1 MMEFAGQRFGN
12 AWSRAARGITDRAEA
27 IGLLAPF
34 LVYDILV
41 KGKPVAHWFAQTNG
55 KRLSDTERTWLQA
68 QQAAWISVWEVL
80 AVEPGRSL
88 ELQDL
93 LTGEVREVQEVGASK
108 TLVARYAVLARV
120 ADYKGI
126 SLLCGCH
133 ARPLPPREAA
143 DVVRQARSRL
153 RRKGVVPTGRLRDE
167 KIGRYL
173 IARWE
178 DAVEELDERPATP
191 PKLQNTDEEDLLL
204 TVDRFAFDPSQR
216 SEIAA
221 ALAAIDG
228 VQPPESG
235 EADGSYAFNRPGNPT
250 PGRRQDVVIAHA
262 WIGDGKLRVETNSV
276 ERADRIRKQIEAA
289 CGGQIRHRSREHT
302 DPVALMGKRELARG
316 PGQGPPMPSSDPSS
330 DEANALILDFKRR
343 HYTDWPDQPLPA
355 LGGETPRVAV
365 RTKDGRE
372 QVDLLLK
379 EFESGE
385 ARNPEGQRFDFSDL
399 RRELGL

>member
-1 MMEFAGQRFGN
+1 
-12 AWSRAARGITDRAEA
+12 
-27 IGLLAPF
+27 
-34 LVYDILV
+34 
-41 KGKPVAHWFAQTNG
+41 
-55 KRLSDTERTWLQA
+55 
-68 QQAAWISVWEVL
+68 
-80 AVEPGRSL
+80 
-88 ELQDL
+88 
-93 LTGEVREVQEVGASK
+93 
-108 TLVARYAVLARV
+108 
-120 ADYKGI
+120 
-126 SLLCGCH
+126 
-133 ARPLPPREAA
+133 
-143 DVVRQARSRL
+143 L

-221 ALAAIDG
+221 ALATIDG

-330 DEANALILDFKRR
+330 DEANALILDFKRQ
-343 HYTDWPDQPLPA
+343 HYADWPDQPLPA

-365 RTKDGRE
+365 RTEDGRE

-399 RRELGL
+399 RRELGLRD